1 MPGYTQPGPDPAVS
15 VNEGEL
21 LEELHRQQEEILR
34 LRDLLIARDAELG
47 AERGKVAELEQGT
60 VKMLLVYKRVRS
72 FVPTLPWVILGRLRG
87 GRRRS

>member
-1 MPGYTQPGPDPAVS
+1 VPDPAVS

-47 AERGKVAELEQGT
+47 AARGRAAELEEGS
-60 VKMLLVYKRVRS
+60 VKLLIAYKRLQS
-72 FVPTLPWVILGRLRG
+72 LAPSALFALLGKLRRG
-87 GRRRS
+87 SRRS

>member
-1 MPGYTQPGPDPAVS
+1 VPDSGVS

-47 AERGKVAELEQGT
+47 AERGRAAELEQGS
-60 VKMLLVYKRVRS
+60 VRLLLAYKRVRS
-72 FVPTLPWVILGRLRG
+72 MIPTLPWLLLGRLRG
-87 GRRRS
+87 KHRRS